1 MHIGEV
7 LRIHG
12 AVPRLHVEI
21 GRGITFRRSGT
32 IDEYFDRAQA
42 PLDLGQ
48 QSRRRFRVDE
58 IGGDCQDLVTLFL
71 ERLARGGK
79 GVEIARGDRHAR
91 ALRGEARGAREPD
104 PLASSRDE
112 DSPSSEIQ
120 IHGIPCLIAKSAKIP
135 AKMTAPTQLLWLKAL
150 KQASRSRPRMRR

>member
-1 MHIGEV
+1 MHVCEV

-12 AVPRLHVEI
+12 AVPGLHVEI
-21 GRGITFRRSGT
+21 GRGITLCCPGA

-42 PLDLGQ
+42 PLDLGHQ
-48 QSRRRFRVDE
+48 FWRRFRVDE
-58 IGGDCQDLVTLFL
+58 IGGDCQDFVTLFL

-91 ALRGEARGAREPD
+91 ALRGESRGAREPD
-104 PLASSRDE
+104 PLASARDE
-112 DSPSSEIQ
+112 DSPSREIQ
-120 IHGIPCLIAKSAKIP
+120 IHGIPCLMAKSAKIP

-150 KQASRSRPRMRR
+150 KQASRSRPRTRR